1 MFKYLFVFLFGFLVS
16 GYAEEPI
23 NRAHIPYLAQRGEL
37 KKSLELYRTYRAQEV
52 RHDFEIL
59 TQVGTILL
67 EKGALSDQAETQ
79 LLALYGSAYASLSST
94 LSILETALKSQHL
107 QTQLTAVQLLSR
119 FDDDRCSSLLNKAM
133 GSNFFYTRMEAAHQL
148 CMRKDRLAVGQIES
162 LMHRVPKELRAY
174 FPPFFGLIGTSDGTK
189 ILKSLLDDDDQM
201 VRVESILS
209 VARNRRE
216 DLLPIIRSMA
226 THPSPSEQEACA
238 YALGELSDSHSIP
251 RLNALT
257 SSPNV
262 SVQLAAYRALY
273 LLGEEGAKEPIVEL
287 AKQENLFAI
296 NLLNEIPDSEGV
308 LISLL
313 KSKNP
318 HVRMGAAISLMK
330 RRDPQVTDPIIELL
344 IHDSRDLGYF
354 PVSSSG
360 NSLVAWKVLPSLQQH
375 QNKVDY
381 DLKGITLTL
390 KECVLRDCLEL
401 PESAFLKIAH
411 AIFNSKQFELIPL
424 LIRLIENLES
434 KESLNLLKWHY
445 QNSGV
450 PLIRAYCNLSLYR
463 LKEKGPFEN
472 GVRLWLKTNQGKE
485 LIRFRPIDPKKHH
498 FTYSPYELTPQEH
511 SRLLIETCETL
522 ANRHDEKSI
531 DLILDLLEN
540 GNPKNQYLLAGLL
553 LKALQ

>member
-1 MFKYLFVFLFGFLVS
+1 MFKYLIVILFGFLVS
-16 GYAEEPI
+16 VHAEEAI

-37 KKSLELYRTYRAQEV
+37 KKSLELYRTYREQEV

-59 TQVGTILL
+59 TQVGSILL
-67 EKGALSDQAETQ
+67 EKGALSDNGETQ

-94 LSILETALKSQHL
+94 LSILETALKSHHL

-119 FDDDRCSSLLNKAM
+119 FDDDRCSLLLNKAM
-133 GSNFFYTRMEAAHQL
+133 GSNFLFTRMEAAHQL
-148 CMRKDRLAVGQIES
+148 CLRKDRMAVGQIES
-162 LMHRVPKELRAY
+162 LMHRVPKEFRAY
-174 FPPFFGLIGTSDGTK
+174 FPPFFGLLGTSDGTK
-189 ILKSLLDDDDQM
+189 ILKSLLDDADPI
-201 VRVESILS
+201 VRIESILS

-226 THPSPSEQEACA
+226 THPSPAEQEACA
-238 YALGELSDSHSIP
+238 YALGELRDSHSIAK
-251 RLNALT
+251 LKHLT

-262 SVQLAAYRALY
+262 GVQLAANRALY
-273 LLGEEGAKEPIVEL
+273 LLGEEGAKEPIIEL
-287 AKQENLFAI
+287 AQQENLFAI
-296 NLLNEIPDSEGV
+296 NVLNEIPDSESV

-318 HVRMGAAISLMK
+318 HVRLGSVISLMK
-330 RRDPQVTDPIIELL
+330 RRDRRATDPIIELL
-344 IHDSRDLGYF
+344 VHDSRDLGYF
-354 PVSSSG
+354 PVSSPG
-360 NSLVAWKVLPSLQQH
+360 NSLVAWKVLPSLEQH
-375 QNKVDY
+375 QKKVDF
-381 DLKGITLTL
+381 DLKGITHTL
-390 KECVLRDCLEL
+390 KECVLKDCLEL
-401 PESAFLKIAH
+401 PEDAFLTIAH
-411 AIFNSKQFELIPL
+411 AIFKSKQFDLIPL
-424 LIRLIENLES
+424 LVRLVENLES

-463 LKEKGPFEN
+463 LKEKGPFES

-485 LIRFRPIDPKKHH
+485 LIRFQPIDPKKHR
-498 FTYSPYELTPQEH
+498 FSYSPYELTPQEH
-511 SRLLIETCETL
+511 SRLLIETCEAL

-531 DLILDLLEN
+531 DLILDLLES